1 MDTKELDMT
10 IKKLLERM
18 VNENHG
24 ISTIQKTRSVLNK
37 FYKHC
42 KTKGLTNRDF
52 PKIKVTIME

>member
-10 IKKLLERM
+10 IKKLLEGM

-42 KTKGLTNRDF
+42 KTKGLTN
-52 PKIKVTIME
+52 ISII